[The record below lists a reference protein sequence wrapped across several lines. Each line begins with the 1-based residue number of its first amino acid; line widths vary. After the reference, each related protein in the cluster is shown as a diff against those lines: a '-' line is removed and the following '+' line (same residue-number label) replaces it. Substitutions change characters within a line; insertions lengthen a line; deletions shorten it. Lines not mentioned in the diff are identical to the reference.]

1 MKANEVMKLLNISRP
16 TLYRYRKEGIVKI
29 DAKLSFNN
37 FIYNDDSVYAL
48 IGQKK
53 EKKNRKI
60 ISYSRVSTQS
70 QKIQL
75 KEQTKRIYDS
85 CISRGLTLDE
95 QFEDIKSGMSSDR
108 PNFQKILQMVIQNE
122 VELLVIENKAMI
134 VVGAVVIIMQPFNV
148 IQSINNKVLIS
159 ELYSKEARLQHDL
172 IYSEKSSYIKIAAL
186 ALGFFANK
194 VIPANVAYAIAL
206 IVEAVNNIFYMR
218 QKPLD

>member
-122 VELLVIENKAMI
+122 VELLVIENKDRLTRFGYDLLEQLFKYFGTKI
-134 VVGAVVIIMQPFNV
+134 LVLNNV
-148 IQSINNKVLIS
+148 IENKTYEQELNEDLISIIHYFTMKNYSHKRKLNKLRKEIEENNK
-159 ELYSKEARLQHDL
+159 
-172 IYSEKSSYIKIAAL
+172 
-186 ALGFFANK
+186 
-194 VIPANVAYAIAL
+194 
-206 IVEAVNNIFYMR
+206 
-218 QKPLD
+218 